1 MNEGKYFG
9 VEGSGWEFRAWGVE
23 FHCNSDWL
31 HRGYIGIMETKMEA
45 IIWGVGF
52 RGIVQLRK
60 ILHRSCACET

>member
-31 HRGYIGIMETKMEA
+31 HRGYIGIMENKMETT
-45 IIWGVGF
+45 
-52 RGIVQLRK
+52 GIVGV
-60 ILHRSCACET
+60 I